1 MGRSSYVSAVTVR
14 IAVAFIAVSGH
25 AIFIDLTA
33 LTFVPMIFIIK
44 LNGAVNVLMSSYIT
58 AVAVDI
64 RSIVIN
70 VLGNTVFVDLI
81 ANRALHPVC
90 SFVML

>member
-1 MGRSSYVSAVTVR
+1 MGRSSYVSAVTVG

-25 AIFIDLTA
+25 AIFVDPSA

-44 LNGAVNVLMSSYIT
+44 FNGAVNVLMSSYIT

-70 VLGNTVFVDLI
+70 VLGDTVLVDLI